1 MKAMTVLNCANY
13 DSRILLKTKVS
24 SAFFKVTCLV
34 RASLREDRSVIL
46 LQELRVAAVSVPL
59 LVSLWDL

>member
-13 DSRILLKTKVS
+13 NSRIFLKTKVS

-46 LQELRVAAVSVPL
+46 QELLVAAVSIPL

>member
-34 RASLREDRSVIL
+34 RASSREDRSVI